1 MKKQIMF
8 KHSLPLPHLKKQK
21 VLEHDH
27 PEADEPE
34 RRQCATPPGGFLP
47 AGVGSR
53 GYTEPAAYK
62 HDLYPFKPSKM
73 EEQTYTD
80 LEAVESLLFLSQH
93 EMKWSNRDSTTS
105 PAIELPPSPPA
116 SQGGVSPSYPIE
128 SDAEEHC
135 EALLLARKGMNS
147 DLAKVLLSQ
156 TPTHA
161 PCTPPRSPSPAL
173 PNYGSRA
180 STPASLSGVPVSVIV
195 KADHQPQRHNHDRPR
210 TLAERKMYEFTQ
222 SPGDADDESC
232 KCGDEDEVRRPHS
245 RAAFLGAASP
255 LPSQSV
261 HTAQEQIF
269 VNSKDTD
276 REFKAG
282 IKPCVVNAPNPGS
295 VEPLLKPA
303 LLSKA
308 PPNNKLVAIAPKIPT
323 VIPVPSGTPM
333 IITQV
338 NGSPAMIPVSNSG
351 ITHFIVASQGG
362 NQPAVSQVLSPIL
375 VSAPQVQTPL
385 EDRKRTFKCTFEGC
399 DKTYYKSSHLKSH
412 NRSHTG
418 EKPYHCSWES
428 CGRRF
433 ARSDEL
439 SRHKRTHTGEK
450 KFVCSVCSTKFMR
463 SDHLAKHM
471 KRHTRRRIGVPV
483 APKVSTLAPTIGFIS
498 VPTITQ

>member
-1 MKKQIMF
+1 MLLVFQ
-8 KHSLPLPHLKKQK
+8 
-21 VLEHDH
+21 VL
-27 PEADEPE
+27 
-34 RRQCATPPGGFLP
+34 
-47 AGVGSR
+47 
-53 GYTEPAAYK
+53 
-62 HDLYPFKPSKM
+62 M
-73 EEQTYTD
+73 
-80 LEAVESLLFLSQH
+80 
-93 EMKWSNRDSTTS
+93 
-105 PAIELPPSPPA
+105 
-116 SQGGVSPSYPIE
+116 
-128 SDAEEHC
+128 
-135 EALLLARKGMNS
+135 
-147 DLAKVLLSQ
+147 SQ
-156 TPTHA
+156 TPAHTPAHT

-173 PNYGSRA
+173 PNFGSRS

-195 KADHQPQRHNHDRPR
+195 KADHQPPRPNHDRPR
-210 TLAERKMYEFTQ
+210 TLAERKMYEFSQ
-222 SPGDADDESC
+222 SPGDADESC
-232 KCGDEDEVRRPHS
+232 QCGDEADDPRPPC
-245 RAAFLGAASP
+245 RGEAFLGSPFP
-255 LPSQSV
+255 LPSKSV

-282 IKPCVVNAPNPGS
+282 MKSSAMNTQHPAPS
-295 VEPLLKPA
+295 EPLPKASLI
-303 LLSKA
+303 SKM
-308 PPNNKLVAIAPKIPT
+308 PQSNKLVAIAPKIPT
-323 VIPVPSGTPM
+323 VIPVASGTPM

-375 VSAPQVQTPL
+375 MSAPQVQTPL

-418 EKPYHCSWES
+418 EKPYHCSWEN

-450 KFVCSVCSTKFMR
+450 KFVCAVCNTKFMR

-483 APKVSTLAPTIGFIS
+483 APKVSALAPTIGFIS